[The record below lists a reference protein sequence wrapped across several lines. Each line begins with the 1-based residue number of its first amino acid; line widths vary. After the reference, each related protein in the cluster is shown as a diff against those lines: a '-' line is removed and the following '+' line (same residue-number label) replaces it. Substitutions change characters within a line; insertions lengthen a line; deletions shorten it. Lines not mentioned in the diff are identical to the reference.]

1 MNTQTLH
8 KHRGWG
14 KDLGSYKIPDSD
26 VNWPGCPSWPS
37 YMASS
42 DVAVIWELSGAVGG
56 GTQGSLSSRTALG
69 EKVEKAHCFNHQA

>member
-42 DVAVIWELSGAVGG
+42 DAGSHLGAQRGCG
-56 GTQGSLSSRTALG
+56 WGHPR
-69 EKVEKAHCFNHQA
+69 